1 MFRRERTVCGGWVW
15 WWWFRPLVYWLRL
28 VGCGGD
34 ADWCVQLLVLPCWLS
49 NTTHN
54 PSSSPFS
61 PHLLSSLN
69 STVSGYQMPEWQS
82 DGQENGEKEAQQR
95 QETLS
100 FFLSLVL
107 DALEENRNKLNGDME
122 KRSPNL
128 TALVCWCP
136 LFLLLLLFNSST
148 IMGSKLPENP
158 PVFPILHPTSL
169 DLKINLSS
177 VALNHKER

>member
-1 MFRRERTVCGGWVW
+1 VTVRKKEKRKHNSDK
-15 WWWFRPLVYWLRL
+15 RP
-28 VGCGGD
+28 
-34 ADWCVQLLVLPCWLS
+34 
-49 NTTHN
+49 
-54 PSSSPFS
+54 F
-61 PHLLSSLN
+61 
-69 STVSGYQMPEWQS
+69 
-82 DGQENGEKEAQQR
+82 
-95 QETLS
+95 LS
-100 FFLSLVL
+100 FFLSFVL